1 MTRVR
6 SGRKA
11 FTLIELLVVIAIIA
25 VLIGLLLP
33 AVQKVREAAARTKC
47 SNNLHQLA
55 IACHA
60 YHDVKMSLP
69 PSILLRVNNTNFVDS
84 PTQGG
89 GNGQLGN
96 FGPNWLVII
105 LPFMEQGALYNSV
118 TPDPGSYLTNF
129 SQNWKAVRATK
140 VPTFL
145 CPTDTGGDILY
156 AGGGSGLN
164 ANWARGNYGC
174 NAGGIHQADGTGCFS
189 ATGYV
194 SSAFGFSPR
203 NNNNP
208 QIGAVPTGAAGGGV
222 MCINWGAALQRIPD
236 GSANTIMLGELR
248 TGSHLSLNDS
258 RGVWALGFPGA
269 SVISGAPAWDC
280 LTPNDNNDNSDDC
293 TGCINDP
300 QGRMGAWPGCPFQ
313 QATIRSRH
321 PQGALIA
328 MADGSVRFIR
338 NDVTVENFY
347 YMMMRDDGISWKDN

>member
-1 MTRVR
+1 MKTILRVPEFEDR
-6 SGRKA
+6 L
-11 FTLIELLVVIAIIA
+11 T
-25 VLIGLLLP
+25 P
-33 AVQKVREAAARTKC
+33 AAAISTGYDTYAWVLV
-47 SNNLHQLA
+47 NNLRANPTAFANNLQGL
-55 IACHA
+55 
-60 YHDVKMSLP
+60 
-69 PSILLRVNNTNFVDS
+69 VN
-84 PTQGG
+84 
-89 GNGQLGN
+89 
-96 FGPNWLVII
+96 
-105 LPFMEQGALYNSV
+105 
-118 TPDPGSYLTNF
+118 
-129 SQNWKAVRATK
+129 
-140 VPTFL
+140 
-145 CPTDTGGDILY
+145 
-156 AGGGSGLN
+156 
-164 ANWARGNYGC
+164 
-174 NAGGIHQADGTGCFS
+174 GT
-189 ATGYV
+189 V